1 MKHTLL
7 AQRLLALAA
16 AGWLLLDFP
25 LLRIALGGA
34 GGPDATLFGWP
45 RLALLLFAF
54 WALVVVV
61 LAVLM
66 ERGGRDDERGER
78 AREGG

>member
-7 AQRLLALAA
+7 AQRLLALAC

-34 GGPDATLFGWP
+34 PEATLFGWP
-45 RLALLLFAF
+45 RLAWLLFAF
-54 WALVVVV
+54 WALVIVV

-66 ERGGRDDERGER
+66 ERGDGDD
-78 AREGG
+78 